1 VWTYIVRRLLLMI
14 PMLFGISIVNFAI
27 LNLAP
32 APRSSNVTNTGDLDL
47 ASSMEANEGEH
58 IFRRTFNLDKPAF
71 LNTRY
76 GLRNEEILWRLTSPQ
91 RSYELPKDRTEA
103 KDTLDDYGRTIV
115 PHALRIAE
123 LAHEGRE
130 ELRTGPLRADYER
143 RWREARSEWLAGD
156 RPTGDLAWPPPEEAP
171 PFDDAFCDRLRTLA
185 LARLANNAPRRP
197 ILVYSEEATEELLAY
212 NREVREEQIRLR
224 RIFRD
229 TRTTDAEKL
238 ALWRRWYEERAGEW
252 DYTAGETA
260 RMLFLETRFAK
271 FWGNLLTLDLGTSY
285 IHRQKVWK
293 LITDRIAVSLTLSLG
308 SLVLAYLISLPFGIL
323 SAVKHRSRGD
333 AAVTVVLFGLYSMPT
348 MFLGTI
354 LLQYLAI
361 NAKIFPVQAFHSPG
375 FADLTAVSKIGDV
388 AWHLVLPLAT
398 LTVGAVAYYSRYMKA
413 GLIETIR
420 EDYVRTARAKGLS
433 EFVVVLKH
441 AVRNGLIPIITL
453 LGASLPVI
461 LGGSIVVEFIF
472 EIEGMG
478 KLAYES
484 VLKQDYAVIMGLN
497 ILTAVLTMVGI
508 FLADLAYAVVDPRI
522 RYK

>member
-1 VWTYIVRRLLLMI
+1 MVPMI
-14 PMLFGISIVNFAI
+14 FGISLVNFGI

-32 APRSSNVTNTGDLDL
+32 SPRSSNVKQGGDLDL
-47 ASSMEANEGEH
+47 SSSMEANEAQH

-76 GLRNEEILWRLTSPQ
+76 GLSDEEILWRLTSTQ
-91 RSYELPKDRTEA
+91 RPWELPKDRKKA
-103 KDTLDDYGRTIV
+103 SDDLDDYGRTIV
-115 PHALRIAE
+115 PHVLRIGE
-123 LAHEGRE
+123 LAHANRDALGS
-130 ELRTGPLRADYER
+130 GPLRADYER
-143 RWREARSEWLAGD
+143 RWREVRPKWLAAG
-156 RPTGDLAWPPPEEAP
+156 RAFGEIEWPPPEEAP
-171 PFDDAFCDRLRTLA
+171 PFNDAFCDRLVVLA

-197 ILVYSEEATEELLAY
+197 ILVYGDEATEELLTF

-229 TRTTDAEKL
+229 QSTTDGEKL
-238 ALWRRWYEERAGEW
+238 ALWRQWHDERAGEW
-252 DYTAGETA
+252 AYTFGGKAH
-260 RMLFLETRFAK
+260 MLFLDTRFAK
-271 FWGNLLTLDLGTSY
+271 FWGNLVSLDLGTSF

-293 LITDRIAVSLTLSLG
+293 LITDRLPVSLTLSLG
-308 SLVLAYLISLPFGIL
+308 SLILAYLISLPFGIL

-333 AAVTVVLFGLYSMPT
+333 AVVTFALFGLYSLPT
-348 MFLGTI
+348 MFLGTL

-361 NAKIFPVQAFHSPG
+361 DWKVFPVQAFHSPG
-375 FADLTAVSKIGDV
+375 FSDLTVTRKIGDV
-388 AWHLVLPLAT
+388 LWHLVLPLAT
-398 LTVGAVAYYSRYMKA
+398 LTVGSVAYYSRYMKA
-413 GLIETIR
+413 GLIEIIR

-441 AVRNGLIPIITL
+441 ALRNGLIPIITL

-472 EIEGMG
+472 EIDGMG

-497 ILTAVLTMVGI
+497 ILTAILTVVGI

-522 RYK
+522 SYR